1 MSKKTN
7 LQINN
12 VPATPVI
19 QAGTNNI
26 YTQNEAGGVVNI
38 FSGGRSNDHDEN
50 GVPFSPVTPTRYD
63 SNTHTIYL
71 DSEEITLPIQL
82 VPQSL
87 INHEEMPYINALCE
101 VYAQKL
107 NQLIT
112 PNDLD
117 SLPKNLLH
125 HFSEQRRAFY
135 SAESVQRSVREVFAD
150 GDQQFNA
157 LKDDAWEGISPTYYD
172 DDIPNGYERLKK
184 VLEKITNTTL
194 SKSTLTAIIG
204 MIGNLEKK
212 GICHILVNDD
222 RIKSWVDIYD

>member
-1 MSKKTN
+1 MSKKTD
-7 LQINN
+7 LQVNN
-12 VPATPVI
+12 ATATPVI
-19 QAGTNNI
+19 QTGTNNL
-26 YTQNEAGGVVNI
+26 YAQNEAGGIINI
-38 FSGGRSNDHDEN
+38 YSGGRSYEHDEN

-63 SNTHTIYL
+63 TSTHTIYL

-87 INHEEMPYINALCE
+87 LNNEEMPYINALCE
-101 VYAQKL
+101 VYAEKL

-112 PNDLD
+112 PANLD
-117 SLPKNLLH
+117 GLPKNLQH

-135 SAESVQRSVREVFAD
+135 SAESVQRSIREVFAD
-150 GDQQFNA
+150 GEKQFNA

-184 VLEKITNTTL
+184 VLEKITSTTL

-212 GICHILVNDD
+212 GICHILVNDE